1 MKNLQQVRAAHALG
15 KANALDKRHI
25 NKIPALILSNGLLP
39 AAAFTIDGESRK
51 EMLDAFA
58 AVAEHLCERGYLAA
72 NSPGQKPRERV
83 VSMIRQLSTKNSA
96 ELQRATAESLAYLGF
111 LKRFAL
117 KGGDLE
123 G

>member
-15 KANALDKRHI
+15 KANALDKRVV
-25 NKIPALILSNGLLP
+25 NKIPALILTNGLLP

-58 AVAEHLCERGYLAA
+58 AVADHLCERGHLGK
-72 NSPGQKPRERV
+72 SPGDSPRERV
-83 VSMIRQLSTKNSA
+83 VAMMRQLAGKSSV

-111 LKRFAL
+111 LKRFAS
-117 KGGDLE
+117 KRGDLE

>member
-15 KANALDKRHI
+15 KSNELDKRVV

-51 EMLDAFA
+51 DMLKAFA
-58 AVAEHLCERGYLAA
+58 AVADHLCERGYLA
-72 NSPGQKPRERV
+72 NSPGTSPRERV
-83 VSMIRQLSTKNSA
+83 VSMIKQLSAKSSA

-111 LKRFAL
+111 LKRFAA